1 LAVSTDSSSVSDRK
15 VGDQQA
21 PESPD
26 SSAGETSENCSPLSA
41 TEKNG
46 IRFRIDELY
55 STINKIDISEEITR
69 ISSHLEN
76 MKRVIDSDSKLKG
89 KKIDFILQE
98 ITRELGTVSAKSMD
112 YEIAVLVVD
121 LKVEL
126 EKIREQIQNVV

>member
-1 LAVSTDSSSVSDRK
+1 
-15 VGDQQA
+15 
-21 PESPD
+21 
-26 SSAGETSENCSPLSA
+26 
-41 TEKNG
+41 
-46 IRFRIDELY
+46 
-55 STINKIDISEEITR
+55 
-69 ISSHLEN
+69 